1 MPYCCYSNCSHFY
14 DNRIYGFTFSV
25 VPMHNVNADFV
36 WLQLTGIWWL
46 HHSADVRVLSLLMNY
61 IVNWLLQL
69 VGRQVASSVWH
80 FVVCDIL
87 YSVLLLNCRC
97 LSVVT
102 VGWWICVSEWWS
114 SSSWVGLIDLQLKSL
129 PAPTLQS
136 SAVFKRFRFCVTDVW
151 YDDCSWIMK
160 MLYTAQQIT

>member
-1 MPYCCYSNCSHFY
+1 MSMLILSDYNCDWYMVVAPFSR
-14 DNRIYGFTFSV
+14 RIC
-25 VPMHNVNADFV
+25 
-36 WLQLTGIWWL
+36 
-46 HHSADVRVLSLLMNY
+46 VLSLLMNY

-102 VGWWICVSEWWS
+102 VGW
-114 SSSWVGLIDLQLKSL
+114 
-129 PAPTLQS
+129 
-136 SAVFKRFRFCVTDVW
+136 
-151 YDDCSWIMK
+151 
-160 MLYTAQQIT
+160 